1 MSKVEKLFYNQGGK
15 VDTELIKQ
23 LLEAGAHFG
32 HNRSRCNP
40 KMKRFVFGE
49 RSKIYIVDLEKT
61 VEFLNKAKEF
71 LKEVASH
78 GEKILF
84 VGTKKQAQDI
94 IVDIARRSDM
104 YFVKERWLG
113 GTLTNFKTI
122 RNSIK
127 RLKDI
132 ETMEKDGTFGAIK
145 KKERAILTKE
155 MDKLRKNLQG
165 IVEMKKMPGA
175 VFVVDAK
182 KEEIAV
188 KEARKLG
195 IPIVAIADTNADPD
209 LIDYPIPANDD
220 AMRSIKL
227 IIEFLAEGILEGKK
241 QFDQTEVDRKAAEE
255 ELEEKEEIAVDA
267 EKLVEGLKVNDK
279 KDKEEKRIKPAR
291 KKGYKPEAKI

>member
-1 MSKVEKLFYNQGGK
+1 M
-15 VDTELIKQ
+15 DTELIKQ

-49 RSKIYIVDLEKT
+49 RSKIYIIDLEKT
-61 VEFLNKAKEF
+61 VEFMTKAREF
-71 LKEVASH
+71 LKEVASR

-94 IVDIARRSDM
+94 IVNVARNSGM
-104 YFVKERWLG
+104 FFVKERWLG

-132 ETMEKDGTFGAIK
+132 ETMQEDGTFEAIK
-145 KKERAILTKE
+145 KKERAILVKE
-155 MDKLRKNLQG
+155 MNKLRKNLQG
-165 IVEMKKMPGA
+165 IVDMKKMPGA

-188 KEARKLG
+188 KEAHKLG
-195 IPIVAIADTNADPD
+195 IPIVAIVDTNADPD

-227 IIEFLAEGILEGKK
+227 IIDFLSESITDGKK
-241 QFDQTEVDRKAAEE
+241 QFDQTEIDRKAQEAEE
-255 ELEEKEEIAVDA
+255 EVEEVKELSEKS
-267 EKLVEGLKVNDK
+267 EKLVEGLKVDTK
-279 KDKEEKRIKPAR
+279 KEKDEKRIKPAR
-291 KKGYKPEAKI
+291 KKDINSTQKFRKAR

>member
-1 MSKVEKLFYNQGGK
+1 
-15 VDTELIKQ
+15 
-23 LLEAGAHFG
+23 
-32 HNRSRCNP
+32 
-40 KMKRFVFGE
+40 MKRFVFGE

-61 VEFLNKAKEF
+61 VEYLNKAREF
-71 LKEVASH
+71 LKELALR

-84 VGTKKQAQDI
+84 VGTKKQAQDV
-94 IVDIARRSDM
+94 IVDVARRSGM
-104 YFVKERWLG
+104 YFVKDRWLG

-132 ETMEKDGTFGAIK
+132 ETMEKDGTFSAIK

-209 LIDYPIPANDD
+209 LLDYPIPANDD

-227 IIEFLAEGILEGKK
+227 IIEFVAEGILDGKK
-241 QFDQTEVDRKAAEE
+241 QFDQTEIDRKAAEE
-255 ELEEKEEIAVDA
+255 ELEEKEAVAEDA
-267 EKLVEGLKVNDK
+267 EELVEGLKVDGK
-279 KDKEEKRIKPAR
+279 KDREEKRIKPVR

>member
-1 MSKVEKLFYNQGGK
+1 

-49 RSKIYIVDLEKT
+49 RSKIYIIDLEKT
-61 VEFLNKAKEF
+61 VEFMTKAREF
-71 LKEVASH
+71 LKEVASR

-94 IVDIARRSDM
+94 IVNVARNSGM
-104 YFVKERWLG
+104 FFVKERWLG

-132 ETMEKDGTFGAIK
+132 ETMQEDGTFEAIK
-145 KKERAILTKE
+145 KKERAILVKE
-155 MDKLRKNLQG
+155 MNKLRKNLQG
-165 IVEMKKMPGA
+165 IVDMKKMPGA

-188 KEARKLG
+188 KEAHKLG
-195 IPIVAIADTNADPD
+195 IPIVAIVDTNADPD

-227 IIEFLAEGILEGKK
+227 IIDFLSESITDGKK
-241 QFDQTEVDRKAAEE
+241 QFDQTEIDRKAQEAEE
-255 ELEEKEEIAVDA
+255 EVEEVKELSEKS
-267 EKLVEGLKVNDK
+267 EKLVEGLKVDTK
-279 KDKEEKRIKPAR
+279 KEKDEKRIKPAR
-291 KKGYKPEAKI
+291 KKDINSTQKFRKAR